1 MEVKS
6 KEWYEVQY
14 SPNKWVKRLPA
25 DNVILKHIKLCN
37 KRSDRVRQY
46 LEAELDVPYGRDRAK
61 IDFFYPNKR
70 QDKSPVVMFIHGG
83 KWKNGSKDMH
93 SFISNSLV
101 NEGIIAAIVGYNL
114 APEASMDE
122 MVDEIQ
128 AAVKFVAKKFSES
141 KVFLCGNS
149 SGAQLCA
156 MVTVRQWI
164 NPSSLDIH
172 GIFLISGIYDLNPV
186 LNTYANDALKLNET
200 SASRNSPLL
209 ILKQSPPTRHCPAFI
224 AVEEHGS
231 PEFTRQSKELA
242 EVLKSRNVP
251 CTFLE
256 VPGMDHFNI
265 IEEIFHPAFS
275 LSRELVKFV
284 NGGKLKMKPL
294 GSSL

>member
-1 MEVKS
+1 MEVLKS
-6 KEWYEVQY
+6 KEWYDVQY

-25 DNVILKHIKLCN
+25 DKVILNHINLCS
-37 KRSDRVRQY
+37 KRSESVRQY

-61 IDFFYPNKR
+61 IDFFYPKKR

-101 NEGIIAAIVGYNL
+101 DAGIIAAIVGYNL

-122 MVDEIQ
+122 MVDGIQ

-156 MVTVRQWI
+156 MVTVRHWI

-186 LNTYANDALKLNET
+186 VYTYANDALKLNEA

-209 ILKQSPPTRHCPAFI
+209 ILRQSPPPTTFCPAALI
-224 AVEEHGS
+224 VVEEYGS
-231 PEFTRQSKELA
+231 PEFIRQSKEFA
-242 EVLKSRNVP
+242 EVLKSRDVP
-251 CTFLE
+251 YTYLE
-256 VPGMDHFNI
+256 VPGMDHFDI
-265 IEEIFHPAFS
+265 IEELFNPEFS
-275 LSRELVKFV
+275 LSREIIKFV
-284 NGGKLKMKPL
+284 NGG
-294 GSSL
+294 S

>member
-1 MEVKS
+1 MAAKS
-6 KEWYEVQY
+6 KEWYDAHY
-14 SPNKWVKRLPA
+14 SPSKWVKRLPT
-25 DNVILKHIKLCN
+25 DEVVLHHIKLCN
-37 KRSDRVRQY
+37 ERSESARQY
-46 LEAELDVPYGRDRAK
+46 LEKELDVPYGRDRAK
-61 IDFFYPNKR
+61 MDFFYPKQR
-70 QDKSPVVMFIHGG
+70 EEKLPVAMFIHGG
-83 KWKNGSKDMH
+83 MWQEGSKDMH
-93 SFISNSLV
+93 NFISNSLV
-101 NEGIIAAIVGYNL
+101 DAGIISAIVGYNL
-114 APEASMDE
+114 APEASMGE

-156 MVTVRQWI
+156 MVTVRHWI

-231 PEFTRQSKELA
+231 PEFTRDR
-242 EVLKSRNVP
+242 KSV
-251 CTFLE
+251 
-256 VPGMDHFNI
+256 V
-265 IEEIFHPAFS
+265 
-275 LSRELVKFV
+275 
-284 NGGKLKMKPL
+284 
-294 GSSL
+294 